1 MVLVVVRVVV
11 PEVARGVALAV
22 ARVVVLVVARVMV
35 RAVVPVVALAVARGV
50 VLVVAPVVV
59 VELERGAVA
68 SALGVV
74 AEPEL
79 AAVRRVVAVRERAAG
94 LASAVVAVEQG
105 LAEEERALPGAL
117 E

>member
-1 MVLVVVRVVV
+1 MAPVVVRV
-11 PEVARGVALAV
+11 VALAV
-22 ARVVVLVVARVMV
+22 ARVVVLVVA
-35 RAVVPVVALAVARGV
+35 L
-50 VLVVAPVVV
+50 VVV
-59 VELERGAVA
+59 VAELERGVVA
-68 SALGVV
+68 RALGVV

-94 LASAVVAVEQG
+94 LASAVVAVGQG